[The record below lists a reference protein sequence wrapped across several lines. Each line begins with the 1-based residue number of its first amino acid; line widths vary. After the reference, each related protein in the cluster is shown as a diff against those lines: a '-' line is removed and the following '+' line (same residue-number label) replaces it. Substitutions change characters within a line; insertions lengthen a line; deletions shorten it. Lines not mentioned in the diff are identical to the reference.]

1 VNKQKREACVRQFG
15 ILEMRKIN
23 LRINKKTIVYWIVVA
38 VIINV
43 IYFCIAYP
51 ETLKPEPNSLARDF
65 SAYYIGA
72 WRLFHNPTQIYS
84 GMAQP
89 GDYQILP
96 QAQTFKYTPSSLIL
110 FAPFLLL
117 SYPNAMIIFSFLQ
130 LALLPLLAFFVY
142 KLTKDKNPIIGSIVA
157 VIILIEPLPVPP
169 LFSSTMGLL
178 KYGTV
183 GLNLPSLAPSYFIG
197 YVVVNAH
204 ILQTILL
211 VGAFYFAS
219 DKKPWFSALLFAFS
233 AFDPRASIFAL
244 PLLLWYSRQKIKQFI
259 SGSAIILTV
268 TNIPFFL
275 YYNIGLTFLAN
286 GISGDIASQMYSYDW
301 LPLYVVLA
309 LTVMEIFTY
318 GSAKTAEQ
326 TGKFNRR

>member
-1 VNKQKREACVRQFG
+1 
-15 ILEMRKIN
+15 MRKIN
-23 LRINKKTIVYWIVVA
+23 LRISKKTIVYWIVVA

-96 QAQTFKYTPSSLIL
+96 QAQTFKYTPSSLML
-110 FAPFLLL
+110 FAPFLSL
-117 SYPNAMIIFSFLQ
+117 SYPNAMITFSFLQ
-130 LALLPLLAFFVY
+130 FALLPLLAFFVY
-142 KLTKDKNPIIGSIVA
+142 KLTKDKNPIIGSIVT

-169 LFSSTMGLL
+169 IFSSTTGLL
-178 KYGTV
+178 NYGTV
-183 GLNLPSLAPSYFIG
+183 GLNVLSLAPSYFIG

-219 DKKPWFSALLFAFS
+219 IKKPWISALLFAFS

-244 PLLLWYSRQKIKQFI
+244 PLLLWYNRQKIIQFI
-259 SGSAIILTV
+259 SGSAIFLAVINL
-268 TNIPFFL
+268 PFFF
-275 YYNIGLTFLAN
+275 YYNIGLTFLFN
-286 GISGDIASQMYSYDW
+286 GTSGDIASQMYSYDW
-301 LPLYVVLA
+301 LPLYAVMA
-309 LTVMEIFTY
+309 LIIMEIVSH
-318 GSAKTAEQ
+318 GSSKNAEQ
-326 TGKFNRR
+326 TGKSNLK

>member
-1 VNKQKREACVRQFG
+1 MK
-15 ILEMRKIN
+15 KIN
-23 LRINKKTIVYWIVVA
+23 LRINEKTIVYWIVIA
-38 VIINV
+38 VIINI
-43 IYFCIAYP
+43 IYFCVAYP

-72 WRLFHNPTQIYS
+72 WRLLHNPTQIYS

-110 FAPFLLL
+110 FTPFLLV
-117 SYPNAMIIFSFLQ
+117 SYPNAMITFSFLQ
-130 LALLPLLAFFVY
+130 FALLPLLAFFVY

-178 KYGTV
+178 NYGTV
-183 GLNLPSLAPSYFIG
+183 GLNVPSLAPSYFIG

-211 VGAFYFAS
+211 IGAFYFGS
-219 DKKPWFSALLFAFS
+219 IKKPWISALLFAFS
-233 AFDPRASIFAL
+233 AFDPRASVFAL
-244 PLLLWYSRQKIKQFI
+244 PLLLWYNRQKIIQFI
-259 SGSAIILTV
+259 SGSTFFLAV
-268 TNIPFFL
+268 TNIPFFF
-275 YYNIGLTFLAN
+275 YYNIGLTFLQT
-286 GISGDIASQMYSYDW
+286 GTSGDIASQMYSYDW
-301 LPLYVVLA
+301 LPLYVILA
-309 LTVMEIFTY
+309 LTIMEIITY
-318 GSAKTAEQ
+318 GSTKPLTKLGNLRTELSSQ
-326 TGKFNRR
+326 